1 MTIPPSTLR
10 IISPVPHLWESS
22 PFFNCL
28 RTPSR
33 TIAKDVQEE
42 LDDTERASMEKWIKL
57 QEQESKE
64 AFLQE
69 ARKKQFAH
77 IYKNDFKIKPPPK
90 K

>member
-1 MTIPPSTLR
+1 MTTPSSNVR
-10 IISPVPHLWESS
+10 IISPTPLLWESS

-33 TIAKDVQEE
+33 TIAEDVQEE
-42 LDDTERASMEKWIKL
+42 LTNEERSSMEKWMKM

-69 ARKKQFAH
+69 ARRKQFAH
-77 IYKNDFKIKPPPK
+77 VYKSEVCKAKPSGK
-90 K
+90 